1 MKNIISKIIGL
12 TLISNIWAQFVNVNV
27 ELDLRRLNE
36 SDIQLFDTFADDIE
50 KYLLNTQFSAD
61 VNDLNITTIVVL

>member
-27 ELDLRRLNE
+27 ELDLRR
-36 SDIQLFDTFADDIE
+36 IE
-50 KYLLNTQFSAD
+50 QHEPKLRQYKEELSQN
-61 VNDLNITTIVVL
+61 